1 MKRNSN
7 AFLSDNSRKA
17 SDCAHH
23 IQYAGLCVDCGCIIE
38 CKASGNLDSSGIAS
52 VPILHNTRDI
62 LVTEDMARQLVA
74 KTECELQAQRKL
86 ALIIDLDQTV
96 LHASVS
102 PDIADWLEDPTHPN
116 YHRAHGHI
124 HAVRLN
130 DPYQPIHYIKLR
142 PYLHAFLEAMH
153 GMYQM
158 HIYTMGSRDYANQ
171 VVRGLIDPSGKYF
184 ADRILSRD
192 ENEIV
197 ALNRSSSSSSAGTD
211 QDILNG
217 DDYVKSF
224 KLSSIGSMTGHKAK
238 ILGRKPG
245 SPDRPSYAH
254 VKSLNRIFPLNE
266 HMAVIIDDRFDVWQD
281 CPNLIRVTPYRFF
294 LKTDDIN
301 AGHLNN
307 SFQGPL
313 QQQQRSPKIPGI
325 ESCVTEDKDEE
336 LLLIGKILRDLY
348 RAYYRSDK
356 HLCCSGSSSSTTSSH
371 SSTSSC
377 SSDSSS
383 SSSSL
388 ASSSVDV
395 PSKQDSSDG
404 QRSTIDLLRD
414 LKQQVLSGCRIVFSG
429 INPISSGDIPLDQ
442 SQTFIWRYALEF
454 GALVAQDLHSG
465 ITHLVA
471 ANAQTDKA
479 ETAKR
484 MPGVAIVRQEWLYDS
499 IARWQRQDERRYL
512 LHPVCPVDAKPEDL
526 MFEDSDNEQD
536 DEKDNEQDNGI
547 DESSDFEEYTFLQ

>member
-1 MKRNSN
+1 M
-7 AFLSDNSRKA
+7 
-17 SDCAHH
+17 
-23 IQYAGLCVDCGCIIE
+23 
-38 CKASGNLDSSGIAS
+38 
-52 VPILHNTRDI
+52 
-62 LVTEDMARQLVA
+62 
-74 KTECELQAQRKL
+74 
-86 ALIIDLDQTV
+86 
-96 LHASVS
+96 
-102 PDIADWLEDPTHPN
+102 
-116 YHRAHGHI
+116 
-124 HAVRLN
+124 
-130 DPYQPIHYIKLR
+130 
-142 PYLHAFLEAMH
+142 
-153 GMYQM
+153 
-158 HIYTMGSRDYANQ
+158 
-171 VVRGLIDPSGKYF
+171 
-184 ADRILSRD
+184 
-192 ENEIV
+192 
-197 ALNRSSSSSSAGTD
+197 
-211 QDILNG
+211 
-217 DDYVKSF
+217 
-224 KLSSIGSMTGHKAK
+224 SSISSMAGHKAK

-245 SPDRPSYAH
+245 TPDRPSYAH

-313 QQQQRSPKIPGI
+313 QQQRSPKISGI

-348 RAYYRSDK
+348 CAYYRSDK
-356 HLCCSGSSSSTTSSH
+356 HLCCSGSSIS
-371 SSTSSC
+371 SSTSC
-377 SSDSSS
+377 SSLLSSGSSS

-388 ASSSVDV
+388 ASSSVDI

-404 QRSTIDLLRD
+404 QGSLNETNQRSTIDLLRD

-512 LHPVCPVDAKPEDL
+512 LHPVCPVDAKPENL
-526 MFEDSDNEQD
+526 MFEDSDNE
-536 DEKDNEQDNGI
+536 KDNCI
-547 DESSDFEEYTFLQ
+547 DDDDDDTLDGLDDDTDDALDDLDTSDSSDFEDDNKVDV